1 MSRHHNRAIL
11 SEINQKNLNPAK
23 KYISGKNGLVLK
35 LNETSIN
42 TKVNVDDTVQSLHI
56 KETLQDLSIVEV
68 AKISEVSTLDVSEVD
83 MSDMSDMSEV
93 SDTSEANEN
102 DEEKIIS
109 KYNSK
114 TAFKKLEKP
123 KKKHQSNDIQS

>member
-83 MSDMSDMSEV
+83 MSDMSD
-93 SDTSEANEN
+93 TSEANEN
-102 DEEKIIS
+102 EEEKIIS

-123 KKKHQSNDIQS
+123 KKKHQSSDIQS

>member
-42 TKVNVDDTVQSLHI
+42 TKVNVDDAVQSLHI
-56 KETLQDLSIVEV
+56 KETLQDLSQDLSIIDV
-68 AKISEVSTLDVSEVD
+68 AKISEVSTLDVSEAD
-83 MSDMSDMSEV
+83 A
-93 SDTSEANEN
+93 SDTNEN
-102 DEEKIIS
+102 EEEKNIS

-123 KKKHQSNDIQS
+123 KKKHPSSDIQS

>member
-42 TKVNVDDTVQSLHI
+42 TKVNVDDAVQSLHI
-56 KETLQDLSIVEV
+56 KETLQDLSQDLSIIDV
-68 AKISEVSTLDVSEVD
+68 AKISEVSTLDVSEADV
-83 MSDMSDMSEV
+83 SEADA
-93 SDTSEANEN
+93 SDTNEN
-102 DEEKIIS
+102 EEEKNIS

-123 KKKHQSNDIQS
+123 KKKHPSSDIQS

>member
-42 TKVNVDDTVQSLHI
+42 TKVNVDDAVQPLHI
-56 KETLQDLSIVEV
+56 KETLQDLSIIEV
-68 AKISEVSTLDVSEVD
+68 AKISEVSTLDVSEADV
-83 MSDMSDMSEV
+83 SEADA
-93 SDTSEANEN
+93 SDTNEN
-102 DEEKIIS
+102 EEEKNIS

-123 KKKHQSNDIQS
+123 KKKHPSSDIQS